1 MLPPNRSKFCKWI
14 TENNILFHKQLVLV
28 YAPCFYSGL
37 FYEISSQISNIPAPQ
52 ATHRKKSMKCLS
64 AWFLFFLFTSTLQAQ
79 SPRSSLLWE
88 VSGNGL
94 QQPSYLF
101 GTFHLLC
108 KGDFTVSPELE
119 NKLKASRQFYGELK
133 MDDPG
138 LQTSMMS
145 KLVMQGHTLQSLIG
159 ETDYT
164 HVSQK
169 FQSITGMPITLFNT
183 FKPFLSLSMLVQ
195 KASDCADK
203 VQPETEFVKVAKRLQ
218 LPVLGLETVEDQ
230 LNAIDKEPLDSQILS
245 LKKTILNFDSVK
257 LVMSKMMAVYQLRD
271 IDSLQQFI
279 TSSGVNEMFTTEMIN
294 KRNANWIPLMQTAMQ
309 SKPSFFA
316 VGAGH
321 LGGTAGLISLL
332 RKEGYRVTPLKF

>member
-1 MLPPNRSKFCKWI
+1 MNRFFGW
-14 TENNILFHKQLVLV
+14 LFLLL
-28 YAPCFYSGL
+28 CT
-37 FYEISSQISNIPAPQ
+37 PA
-52 ATHRKKSMKCLS
+52 
-64 AWFLFFLFTSTLQAQ
+64 LQAQ
-79 SPRSSLLWE
+79 QPRSSLLWE

-108 KGDFTVSPELE
+108 KGDFSISTELE
-119 NKLKASRQFYGELK
+119 NKLRASRQFYGELK

-138 LQTSMMS
+138 LQTTMMS
-145 KLVMQGHTLQSLIG
+145 KLMMQGHTLQSLIG
-159 ETDYT
+159 EADYANI
-164 HVSQK
+164 SQQ

-195 KASDCADK
+195 KGADCPDK
-203 VQPETEFVKVAKRLQ
+203 VQPETEFVKVAKRLEI
-218 LPVLGLETVEDQ
+218 PVLGLETVEDQ

-245 LKKTILNFDSVK
+245 LKKTLLNFDSVK

-279 TSSGVNEMFTTEMIN
+279 TSYGGNEMFTTEMIN
-294 KRNANWIPLMQTAMQ
+294 KRNANWVPVMQTAM
-309 SKPSFFA
+309 SAKPSFFA

-321 LGGTAGLISLL
+321 LGGTQGLINLL
-332 RKEGYRVTPLKF
+332 RKVGYRVTPLKF

>member
-1 MLPPNRSKFCKWI
+1 M
-14 TENNILFHKQLVLV
+14 ENNILFHKQLVLV
-28 YAPCFYSGL
+28 YAPSFYSGL
-37 FYEISSQISNIPAPQ
+37 FYNFFSGMVIFRPVGLLIV
-52 ATHRKKSMKCLS
+52 KSCMKWLS
-64 AWFLFFLFTSTLQAQ
+64 AWFLFFLFTPTVQAQ
-79 SPRSSLLWE
+79 QPRSSLLWE

-108 KGDFTVSPELE
+108 KGDFTVTPELE
-119 NKLKASRQFYGELK
+119 EKLRASKQFYGELT

-138 LQTSMMS
+138 LLQASMLS
-145 KLVMQGHTLQSLIG
+145 KLMMQGHTLQSLIG
-159 ETDYT
+159 EADYAR
-164 HVSQK
+164 VSQQ
-169 FQSITGMPITLFNT
+169 FQSITGLPITLFNT

-195 KASDCADK
+195 KGADCPDK
-203 VQPETEFVKVAKRLQ
+203 VQPETEFVQVAKRLQ
-218 LPVLGLETVEDQ
+218 IPVLGLETVEDQ

-279 TSSGVNEMFTTEMIN
+279 NSSGGNEMFTAEMIN
-294 KRNANWIPLMQTAMQ
+294 KRNANWIPVMQ
-309 SKPSFFA
+309 SAMKSQPSFFA

-332 RKEGYRVTPLKF
+332 RKEGYRVNPLKF

>member
-1 MLPPNRSKFCKWI
+1 MKW
-14 TENNILFHKQLVLV
+14 
-28 YAPCFYSGL
+28 
-37 FYEISSQISNIPAPQ
+37 
-52 ATHRKKSMKCLS
+52 LS
-64 AWFLFFLFTSTLQAQ
+64 ACLFFFLFAPSLQAQ
-79 SPRSSLLWE
+79 QTRSSLLWE
-88 VSGNGL
+88 ISGNGL

-108 KGDFTVSPELE
+108 KGDFTITPELE

-138 LQTSMMS
+138 LQLGMMS
-145 KLVMQGHTLQSLIG
+145 KLVMQGNTLQNLIG
-159 ETDYT
+159 EKDFPTI
-164 HVSQK
+164 SQK

-195 KASDCADK
+195 KGSDCPDK

-230 LNAIDKEPLDSQILS
+230 LNAIDKEPLDSQIQS

-279 TSSGVNEMFTTEMIN
+279 TSSGGNEMFTTEMIN
-294 KRNANWIPLMQTAMQ
+294 KRNANWVPVMQTAMKSQ
-309 SKPSFFA
+309 PSFFA

>member
-1 MLPPNRSKFCKWI
+1 MNRFTGW
-14 TENNILFHKQLVLV
+14 LFLL
-28 YAPCFYSGL
+28 
-37 FYEISSQISNIPAPQ
+37 
-52 ATHRKKSMKCLS
+52 
-64 AWFLFFLFTSTLQAQ
+64 LFTPALQAQ
-79 SPRSSLLWE
+79 QPRSSLLWE

-108 KGDFTVSPELE
+108 KGDFTVTPELE
-119 NKLKASRQFYGELK
+119 NKLRASKQFYGELK

-138 LQTSMMS
+138 LLQASMLS
-145 KLVMQGHTLQSLIG
+145 KLMMQGHTLQSLIG
-159 ETDYT
+159 ETDYSN
-164 HVSQK
+164 VSEK

-195 KASDCADK
+195 KGADCPDK
-203 VQPETEFVKVAKRLQ
+203 VQPETEFVTVAKRLQ

-230 LNAIDKEPLDSQILS
+230 LNAIDKEPLDSQVLS

-279 TSSGVNEMFTTEMIN
+279 TSSGGNEMFTTEMIN
-294 KRNANWIPLMQTAMQ
+294 KRNANWIPVMQ
-309 SKPSFFA
+309 SAMKSLPSFFA

>member
-1 MLPPNRSKFCKWI
+1 MNRFSGW
-14 TENNILFHKQLVLV
+14 LFLLLCTPV
-28 YAPCFYSGL
+28 
-37 FYEISSQISNIPAPQ
+37 
-52 ATHRKKSMKCLS
+52 
-64 AWFLFFLFTSTLQAQ
+64 LQAQ
-79 SPRSSLLWE
+79 QPRSSLLWE
-88 VSGNGL
+88 VSGKGL

-119 NKLKASRQFYGELK
+119 NKLRASKQFYGELK

-138 LQTSMMS
+138 LLQASMMS
-145 KLVMQGHTLQSLIG
+145 KLMMQGHTLQSLIG
-159 ETDYT
+159 ETDYSN
-164 HVSQK
+164 VSQQ

-195 KASDCADK
+195 KGADCPDK

-218 LPVLGLETVEDQ
+218 IPVLGLETVEDQ

-279 TSSGVNEMFTTEMIN
+279 TSYGGNEMFTTEMIN
-294 KRNANWIPLMQTAMQ
+294 KRNANWIPVMQTAM
-309 SKPSFFA
+309 SAKPSFFA

-321 LGGTAGLISLL
+321 LGGTQGLINLL

>member
-1 MLPPNRSKFCKWI
+1 MNRFLGW
-14 TENNILFHKQLVLV
+14 LFLLI
-28 YAPCFYSGL
+28 CT
-37 FYEISSQISNIPAPQ
+37 PA
-52 ATHRKKSMKCLS
+52 
-64 AWFLFFLFTSTLQAQ
+64 LQAQ
-79 SPRSSLLWE
+79 QPRSSLLWE

-119 NKLKASRQFYGELK
+119 NKLRASRQFYGELK

-138 LQTSMMS
+138 LQATMMS
-145 KLVMQGHTLQSLIG
+145 KLMMQDHTLQSLIG
-159 ETDYT
+159 EADYANI
-164 HVSQK
+164 SQQ

-195 KASDCADK
+195 KGADCPDK
-203 VQPETEFVKVAKRLQ
+203 VQPETEFVKVAKRLEI
-218 LPVLGLETVEDQ
+218 PVLGLETVEDQ
-230 LNAIDKEPLDSQILS
+230 LNAIDKEPLDSQIIS
-245 LKKTILNFDSVK
+245 LKKTLLNFDSVK

-279 TSSGVNEMFTTEMIN
+279 TSSGGSEMFTNEMIN
-294 KRNANWIPLMQTAMQ
+294 KRNANWVPVMQTAMKSQ
-309 SKPSFFA
+309 PSFFA

-321 LGGTAGLISLL
+321 LGGTQGLINLL

>member
-1 MLPPNRSKFCKWI
+1 MNRFFGW
-14 TENNILFHKQLVLV
+14 LFLLL
-28 YAPCFYSGL
+28 CT
-37 FYEISSQISNIPAPQ
+37 PA
-52 ATHRKKSMKCLS
+52 
-64 AWFLFFLFTSTLQAQ
+64 LQAQ
-79 SPRSSLLWE
+79 QPRSSLLWE

-108 KGDFTVSPELE
+108 KGDFSISTELE
-119 NKLKASRQFYGELK
+119 NKLRASRQFYGELK

-138 LQTSMMS
+138 LQTTMMS
-145 KLVMQGHTLQSLIG
+145 KLMMQGHTLQSLIG
-159 ETDYT
+159 EADYANI
-164 HVSQK
+164 SQQ
-169 FQSITGMPITLFNT
+169 FQSITGMPITLFNA

-195 KASDCADK
+195 KGADCPDK
-203 VQPETEFVKVAKRLQ
+203 VQPETEFVKVAKRLEI
-218 LPVLGLETVEDQ
+218 PVLGLETVEDQ

-245 LKKTILNFDSVK
+245 LKKTLLNFDSVK

-279 TSSGVNEMFTTEMIN
+279 TSYGGNEMFTTEMIN
-294 KRNANWIPLMQTAMQ
+294 KRNANWIPVMQTAM
-309 SKPSFFA
+309 SAKPSFFA

-321 LGGTAGLISLL
+321 LGGTQGLINLL

>member
-1 MLPPNRSKFCKWI
+1 MNRFFGW
-14 TENNILFHKQLVLV
+14 LFLLL
-28 YAPCFYSGL
+28 CT
-37 FYEISSQISNIPAPQ
+37 PA
-52 ATHRKKSMKCLS
+52 
-64 AWFLFFLFTSTLQAQ
+64 LQAQ
-79 SPRSSLLWE
+79 QPRSSLLWE

-108 KGDFTVSPELE
+108 KGDFSISTELE
-119 NKLKASRQFYGELK
+119 NKLRASRQFYGELK

-138 LQTSMMS
+138 LQTTMMS
-145 KLVMQGHTLQSLIG
+145 KLMMQGHTLQSLIG
-159 ETDYT
+159 EADYANI
-164 HVSQK
+164 SQQ

-195 KASDCADK
+195 KGADCPDK
-203 VQPETEFVKVAKRLQ
+203 VQPETEFVKVAKRLEI
-218 LPVLGLETVEDQ
+218 PVLGLETVEDQ

-245 LKKTILNFDSVK
+245 LKKTLLNFDSVK

-279 TSSGVNEMFTTEMIN
+279 TSYGGNEMFTTEMIN
-294 KRNANWIPLMQTAMQ
+294 KRNANWIPVMQTAM
-309 SKPSFFA
+309 SAKPSFFA

-321 LGGTAGLISLL
+321 LGGTQGLINLL

>member
-1 MLPPNRSKFCKWI
+1 MNRFSGW
-14 TENNILFHKQLVLV
+14 LFL
-28 YAPCFYSGL
+28 
-37 FYEISSQISNIPAPQ
+37 
-52 ATHRKKSMKCLS
+52 
-64 AWFLFFLFTSTLQAQ
+64 LFFSPALPAQ
-79 SPRSSLLWE
+79 QPRSSLLWE

-119 NKLKASRQFYGELK
+119 NKLRASKQFYGELK

-145 KLVMQGHTLQSLIG
+145 KLVMEGHTLQHLIG
-159 ETDYT
+159 EADYT
-164 HVSQK
+164 TISQK
-169 FQSITGMPITLFNT
+169 FQSITGLPISLFNT

-195 KASDCADK
+195 KGADCPDK

-279 TSSGVNEMFTTEMIN
+279 TSSGGNEMFTTEMIN
-294 KRNANWIPLMQTAMQ
+294 KRNANWVPVMQ
-309 SKPSFFA
+309 SAMKSQPGFFA